1 MQHLQSV
8 AEHDQL
14 VADSKI
20 VVVKYGAVWCRPC
33 VTLGAELAKM
43 ASEFESV
50 TFASVDIDKIKHF
63 QGCKLP
69 TTRIYKGGEEI
80 DMAIGGSAASFI
92 HEILEEMA
100 AHEQPP

>member
-14 VADSKI
+14 VADSNI

-43 ASEFESV
+43 ASDFESV

-69 TTRIYKGGEEI
+69 TTRIYKGGEEM
-80 DMAIGGSAASFI
+80 DLAVGGSVGPFI
-92 HEILEEMA
+92 REILEDMA
-100 AHEQPP
+100 SLV